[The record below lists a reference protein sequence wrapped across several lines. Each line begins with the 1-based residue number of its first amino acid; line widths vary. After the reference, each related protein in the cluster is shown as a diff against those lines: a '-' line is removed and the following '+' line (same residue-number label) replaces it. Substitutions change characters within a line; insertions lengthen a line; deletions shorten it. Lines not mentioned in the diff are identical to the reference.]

1 MSFKNF
7 ADLLEL
13 FLCLEKL
20 GCSVM
25 PVHCLLTAV
34 LWHLI
39 LNKMLLKYTLGL
51 DQSWQQQC
59 RVIAPLL
66 SLSGKEERT

>member
-39 LNKMLLKYTLGL
+39 FEQNAAEVHSSLGSKL
-51 DQSWQQQC
+51 ATAMKGHCS
-59 RVIAPLL
+59 
-66 SLSGKEERT
+66 SLFLIRHGRA